1 MPWILILESVTPPP
15 LSVSELIY
23 KTVIRKPFT
32 KIIKILLI
40 QGLVPHVRVNS
51 IGKAEPGEA
60 RVQGQPGFGGL
71 VPRWWH
77 CLVRFRECSLAGGR
91 SLEEAFGS
99 KSLTDL

>member
-40 QGLVPHVRVNS
+40 QGLVPHVHVNS
-51 IGKAEPGEA
+51 IGRLSQEKQEFKA
-60 RVQGQPGFGGL
+60 
-71 VPRWWH
+71 
-77 CLVRFRECSLAGGR
+77 SLALVDWFPGG
-91 SLEEAFGS
+91 G
-99 KSLTDL
+99 TVW